1 MGEIISLSDHR
12 DVKIDTRVL
21 KNNTRKLSNNVI
33 KPKEIVCEDYA
44 VPEHDSEPIK
54 SVDDIYRV
62 SNYLLENKRY
72 RDNMLFIVGI
82 NLGLRISDLRRLRF
96 ADLIDD
102 TMTFRSS
109 FSILEKKTSTTRKK
123 KKNRYIAINDAVIE
137 SVSMYLENTP
147 GVSLSDY
154 MFKSESNNG
163 KTNNVPMTRQA
174 AYNICQRI
182 NDECHLGIR
191 FGTHT
196 LRKTF
201 GYHQMV
207 MSGNDPRKLFLLQ
220 QMFGHSSPNQTLAYI
235 GITSEEIDEAYKQMN
250 LGSSSGSYLINST
263 IVEASSQ

>member
-1 MGEIISLSDHR
+1 MGEIISINDHK
-12 DVKIDTRVL
+12 DSKIDARKL
-21 KNNTRKLSNNVI
+21 RNNTRKLSCEVI
-33 KPKEIVCEDYA
+33 QPKKSACEEYA
-44 VPEHDSEPIK
+44 IPEHDSEPIK

-62 SNYLLENKRY
+62 SSYLLENKRY

-102 TMTFRSS
+102 NMTFKTS
-109 FSILEKKTSTTRKK
+109 FLILEKKTSTTRKK

-137 SVSMYLENTP
+137 AVSIYLENTNN
-147 GVSLSDY
+147 VSLSDY

-163 KTNNVPMTRQA
+163 KTNNAPMTRQA

-207 MSGNDPRKLFLLQ
+207 MSGNDPRKLLLLQ
-220 QMFGHSSPNQTLAYI
+220 QMFGHSSPNQTLTYI
-235 GITSEEIDEAYKQMN
+235 GITSEEIDKAYKRMN
-250 LGSSSGSYLINST
+250 LGSSSGSYLIDSV
-263 IVEASSQ
+263 IIEASS